1 MKKPLLWTFFA
12 YSHYY
17 KKPNRWISFPRS
29 RPGSRFIP
37 RPKSKIVIGSSIFNF
52 SGLICER
59 RSHSARH
66 LDLNLDL
73 DLDLDLE
80 SRSRISTSAALKVFD
95 SYPKVSLLVLVRGFL
110 TMNVFIVCALR

>member
-1 MKKPLLWTFFA
+1 M
-12 YSHYY
+12 
-17 KKPNRWISFPRS
+17 
-29 RPGSRFIP
+29 
-37 RPKSKIVIGSSIFNF
+37 IGSSIFNF

-66 LDLNLDL
+66 LDLDL